1 MTGLIAI
8 VVPLLG
14 FVAVTVGAKLLFIKL
29 RASGYGD
36 ALDRWD
42 RRFRRMQSSVLTT
55 QVRLS
60 DVKRKRLMPKDG
72 EGHS

>member
-1 MTGLIAI
+1 MTSFIAI

-14 FVAVTVGAKLLFIKL
+14 FVFVTVGAKILFMKL

-42 RRFRRMQSSVLTT
+42 RRFRRIQSNVLTT
-55 QVRLS
+55 QVKLS

>member
-1 MTGLIAI
+1 MTGFIAI

-14 FVAVTVGAKLLFIKL
+14 FVAVTIGAKLLFMKL

-36 ALDRWD
+36 ALDSWD
-42 RRFRRMQSSVLTT
+42 RRFRKMQSNVLTT

>member
-1 MTGLIAI
+1 MTEFIAI
-8 VVPLLG
+8 VAPLLG
-14 FVAVTVGAKLLFIKL
+14 FVVVTVGAKLLFMKL

-42 RRFRRMQSSVLTT
+42 RRFRKMQSNVLTT
-55 QVRLS
+55 QVKLS
-60 DVKRKRLMPKDG
+60 DVNQKRPMPKDG